1 MPKEIKNKQ
10 HYDLMDDTKYILT
23 DIFRQENEGFLTGQP
38 IVTNVGVFTYR
49 DKDGK
54 IIRELRPPEEVFD
67 ENSLNSLKLKPV
79 TNNHPKDLVTIDNVK
94 KYEIGTTGDSVYSD
108 FYAVSVPI
116 SIRDEKSINDVKN
129 GKRALSCGYTA
140 DLDFTPGNWM
150 GIPYDAIQRNI
161 RYNHVAI
168 VDKGRAGDL
177 AVMRL
182 DSNEAILINDSL
194 YIENNN
200 ENNNNGG
207 KIMSDNFK
215 RIVLDGVDYQA
226 EAAVVTAYTQIKK
239 DNEKVKKDFDN
250 FKTEKQKELSQL
262 QAKLDTAND
271 KLNKANDEI
280 EKLKNETISDEAIEK
295 AVQEKV
301 ELKDNAKK
309 AGIEKTEGK
318 SNLDIKK
325 EIILK
330 VFPNAKLDEK
340 DENYIDARYDS
351 SIDVLKTENENA
363 TNNKKKVFGNLP
375 KNDGSEILVD
385 SKKAYK
391 KYIDRLN
398 GKEVK
403 KRVLIII

>member
-226 EAAVVTAYTQIKK
+226 EAAVVTP
-239 DNEKVKKDFDN
+239 
-250 FKTEKQKELSQL
+250 
-262 QAKLDTAND
+262 
-271 KLNKANDEI
+271 
-280 EKLKNETISDEAIEK
+280 
-295 AVQEKV
+295 AV
-301 ELKDNAKK
+301 
-309 AGIEKTEGK
+309 
-318 SNLDIKK
+318 
-325 EIILK
+325 
-330 VFPNAKLDEK
+330 
-340 DENYIDARYDS
+340 
-351 SIDVLKTENENA
+351 
-363 TNNKKKVFGNLP
+363 
-375 KNDGSEILVD
+375 
-385 SKKAYK
+385 
-391 KYIDRLN
+391 
-398 GKEVK
+398 
-403 KRVLIII
+403 

>member
-10 HYDLMDDTKYILT
+10 HYDLMDETKYILT
-23 DIFRQENEGFLTGQP
+23 DIFREEKEGFITGTP

-67 ENSLNSLKLKPV
+67 ENSLNTLRLKPI

-94 KYEIGTTGDSVYSD
+94 KYEIGTTGDSVYKDS
-108 FYAVSVPI
+108 YAVSVPI
-116 SIRDEKSINDVKN
+116 SIRDEKSINDIKN
-129 GKRALSCGYTA
+129 GKRALSCGYIA

-150 GIPYDAIQRNI
+150 GVPYDAIQRNI

-194 YIENNN
+194 YIDNNDD
-200 ENNNNGG
+200 GG
-207 KIMSDNFK
+207 KNMSDNLK

-262 QAKLDTAND
+262 QANLDTAND
-271 KLNKANDEI
+271 KLNKANEEI

-309 AGIEKTEGK
+309 AGIEKTDGK

-325 EIILK
+325 EIIMK
-330 VFPNAKLDEK
+330 VFPEAKLDEK
-340 DENYIDARYDS
+340 DVIYIDARYDS
-351 SIDVLKTENENA
+351 AIDILKTENEN
-363 TNNKKKVFGNLP
+363 TINNKKKVFGNLP
-375 KNDGSEILVD
+375 KNDGSEVIID
-385 SKKAYK
+385 SKKAYRD
-391 KYIDRLN
+391 YIDRLN
-398 GKEVK
+398 GKEDK
-403 KRVLIII
+403 